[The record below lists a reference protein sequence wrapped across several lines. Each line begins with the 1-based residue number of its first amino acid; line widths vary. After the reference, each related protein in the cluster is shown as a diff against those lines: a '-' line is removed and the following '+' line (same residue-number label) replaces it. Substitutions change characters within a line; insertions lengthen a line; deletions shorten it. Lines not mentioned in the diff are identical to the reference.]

1 MAVERAVLDSSIRQ
15 KVAGEGVWNEEIFGK
30 LMADGEFRKLALE
43 HLLHKV
49 YKTLK
54 GF

>member
-1 MAVERAVLDSSIRQ
+1 MDRM
-15 KVAGEGVWNEEIFGK
+15 EGNEEIFGK

-49 YKTLK
+49 YRALRDDKSK
-54 GF
+54 R